1 MSGGIRIKRGRD
13 QYDFE
18 SNNTT
23 VVPAVCLHQTQNWM
37 TCVCVFVCVRAHHSR
52 QYDYK
57 DGLIQFVVTIDLVNL
72 MRTATMHGIELLKI
86 SHKVT
91 E

>member
-1 MSGGIRIKRGRD
+1 M
-13 QYDFE
+13 
-18 SNNTT
+18 
-23 VVPAVCLHQTQNWM
+23 
-37 TCVCVFVCVRAHHSR
+37 CVFVCVRAHHSR